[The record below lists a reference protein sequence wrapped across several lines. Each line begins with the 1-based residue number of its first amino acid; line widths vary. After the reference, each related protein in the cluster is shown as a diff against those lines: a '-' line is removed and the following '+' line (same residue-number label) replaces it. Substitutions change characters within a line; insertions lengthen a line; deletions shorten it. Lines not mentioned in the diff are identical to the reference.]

1 MKGPVLHIAIVMCKA
16 GFLHRE
22 KAYVILKEEGGSEMY
37 LIPQPRREER
47 GTGIYRLSWKG
58 SIRLDGCREQAL
70 GYAALL
76 QQEIREDLGFD
87 WQITTVTGRSG
98 KDGIILE
105 IKEEDRPENYYLSVT
120 EEGIRITG
128 CDKAGLLYGVQTL
141 RQMVRQCGAHL
152 PVTEIWDGP

>member
-1 MKGPVLHIAIVMCKA
+1 
-16 GFLHRE
+16 
-22 KAYVILKEEGGSEMY
+22 MY

-98 KDGIILE
+98 KDGLPHPGPHE
-105 IKEEDRPENYYLSVT
+105 TARNSVCGFFF
-120 EEGIRITG
+120 EKKRI
-128 CDKAGLLYGVQTL
+128 
-141 RQMVRQCGAHL
+141 
-152 PVTEIWDGP
+152 

>member
-1 MKGPVLHIAIVMCKA
+1 
-16 GFLHRE
+16 
-22 KAYVILKEEGGSEMY
+22 MY

-152 PVTEIWDGP
+152 PVTEIWDGPEIPHRGFIRMYPEGAFLHWRK

>member
-1 MKGPVLHIAIVMCKA
+1 MCKA

-98 KDGIILE
+98 KDGIIRE

-120 EEGIRITG
+120 DGEAVWCTSSGDGDLGRAGNTTQRFLSGCIQRAHSYTG
-128 CDKAGLLYGVQTL
+128 GNEKA
-141 RQMVRQCGAHL
+141 CGYL
-152 PVTEIWDGP
+152 